1 MVKLCVVYG
10 CNSTAV
16 KGITLHEFPKDVERC
31 RQWVQFVQRT
41 RVWES
46 KPRTSHICSKHF
58 CKEAISNYM
67 QVEMGVAK
75 RLVLTEDAVPTIYPS
90 IESESATTS
99 TGNEISDTAE
109 PGPTS
114 ASQIGYRE
122 TSCCNL
128 VSSSGSESPQP
139 SDKSPSISGSNIYG
153 CIGP

>member
-58 CKEAISNYM
+58 CKEAISNYL
-67 QVEMGVAK
+67 QVELGVAK

-114 ASQIGYRE
+114 ASRIGYRE
-122 TSCCNL
+122 TFRNRKVVR
-128 VSSSGSESPQP
+128 VS
-139 SDKSPSISGSNIYG
+139 
-153 CIGP
+153 

>member
-1 MVKLCVVYG
+1 MVKLCVDYG

-16 KGITLHEFPKDVERC
+16 KGITLHEFPKDIERC
-31 RQWVQFVQRT
+31 QQWVQFVQRT

-58 CKEAISNYM
+58 CKEAISNYL

-90 IESESATTS
+90 IKSELATTS
-99 TGNEISDTAE
+99 TGNENSDTAE

-114 ASQIGYRE
+114 ALHIGYRE
-122 TSCCNL
+122 TFRNRKVVR
-128 VSSSGSESPQP
+128 VS
-139 SDKSPSISGSNIYG
+139 
-153 CIGP
+153 